1 MDTDQ
6 EIFDAALQADPT
18 PATDVTDHGHDQP
31 QATDQPDHGQSRDER
46 GRFAAKAE
54 PVPEPSAPTPEPQP
68 RDQDHR
74 VPLRELLDERER
86 RQTFEREI
94 AEERR
99 QREALQ
105 RQIADMQRA
114 SQPKPQAPDI
124 FEDPAG
130 FVGTLEQRVE
140 ERLRAQEANFSL
152 RLAHRQYGAEFETA
166 YESLIRAGHSGDRI
180 AVQRIMAASDP
191 GEAVVK
197 WHRERQ
203 LVEKTGGDLDG
214 FLKKREDEL
223 LNDPEF
229 LRRVGEKL
237 RAQQTQPQTGTR
249 PAPVV
254 NLPPS
259 LSRTPSAAP
268 AASDGGD
275 DMSDA
280 ALFSHALRR

>member
-6 EIFDAALQADPT
+6 EIFDAALQADPA
-18 PATDVTDHGHDQP
+18 PVTDVTDQGHGQP
-31 QATDQPDHGQSRDER
+31 QAPDQPEPGLTRDER
-46 GRFAAKAE
+46 GRFAGKAE
-54 PVPEPSAPTPEPQP
+54 PAPEPSAPEPQP

-86 RQTFEREI
+86 RQTLAAEI

-99 QREALQ
+99 QRETLQ
-105 RQIADMQRA
+105 RQIAEMQRA
-114 SQPKPQAPDI
+114 SQPRPHTPDI
-124 FEDPAG
+124 FEDPHG
-130 FVGTLEQRVE
+130 FIGQVEQRFE

-152 RLAHRQYGAEFETA
+152 RLAHRQYGEEFEAA
-166 YESLIRAGHSGDRI
+166 YESLIKAGHAGDRI
-180 AVQRIMAASDP
+180 AVQRVMAAADP

-203 LVEKTGGDLDG
+203 MVEKTGGDLDG
-214 FLKKREDEL
+214 YLKKREEEL
-223 LNDPEF
+223 LSDPEF
-229 LRRVGEKL
+229 LKRVGEKL
-237 RAQQTQPQTGTR
+237 RAQQASTPGR

-280 ALFSHALRR
+280 GLFRHAVRR